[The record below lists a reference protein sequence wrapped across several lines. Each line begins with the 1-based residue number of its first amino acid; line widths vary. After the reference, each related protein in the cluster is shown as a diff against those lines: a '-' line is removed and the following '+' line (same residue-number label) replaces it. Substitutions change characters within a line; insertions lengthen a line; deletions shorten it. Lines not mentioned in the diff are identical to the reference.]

1 MIPTTGARPPSVA
14 QYTTQYV
21 GPLVAGAAP
30 TTRPMI
36 RMSAANPTA
45 TAAVPVQGSNSMQ
58 CSGCAVYAPGPAS
71 RQVQAPSIAVSA
83 SPAAKVITISAAAEA
98 QQAAE
103 TVTAGPGDHAF
114 VTNQLQQKDILVLFS
129 KSYCP
134 FVKQAKEILSNL
146 RPKPAMHVIEL
157 DQMGQPRHG
166 PIQQVLRMRYGSSTV
181 PQAFVNGTLI
191 GGCQE
196 ISNLQGRGDLLPLLQ
211 KLGCRFVA

>member
-1 MIPTTGARPPSVA
+1 
-14 QYTTQYV
+14 YTTQHAV
-21 GPLVAGAAP
+21 SLVAGAA
-30 TTRPMI
+30 TTRPMPI
-36 RMSAANPTA
+36 RTSAGSPAM
-45 TAAVPVQGSNSMQ
+45 AAVPVQGSHSMQ
-58 CSGCAVYAPGPAS
+58 SCGYAVYAPAPGP
-71 RQVQAPSIAVSA
+71 VQAPSVAVSA
-83 SPAAKVITISAAAEA
+83 PPAAKVITISAAAEA

-129 KSYCP
+129 KTYCP
-134 FVKQAKEILSNL
+134 FVKQAKEILNNL